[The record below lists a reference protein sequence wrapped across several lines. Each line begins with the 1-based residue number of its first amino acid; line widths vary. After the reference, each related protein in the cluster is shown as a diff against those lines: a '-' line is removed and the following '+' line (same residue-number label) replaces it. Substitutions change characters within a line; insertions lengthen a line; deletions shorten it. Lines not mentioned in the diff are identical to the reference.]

1 MRLDPTKAS
10 TRKTIFGIW
19 LIWWNSLEK
28 GRNSWWWWEWSFSYT
43 ESGGEKPK
51 EDSMST
57 WVWKRHLCPLWDF
70 VIFKKNHNYRNRIDR
85 NSLFPWKA
93 SPSDIAIAL
102 IGPFSFLCG
111 FKCYKNSE
119 FKATVQTYSYTVPH
133 SECGRENQV
142 CGNQDRTTEALLMAT
157 SLQTRPP
164 PSVPSSNY
172 KPKNNII
179 HHTTIKS
186 EIQMI

>member
-111 FKCYKNSE
+111 FKCYKNSR
-119 FKATVQTYSYTVPH
+119 VQGYCANLQLHRAPFRVRAGKP
-133 SECGRENQV
+133 GLRESGPN
-142 CGNQDRTTEALLMAT
+142 DRG
-157 SLQTRPP
+157 
-164 PSVPSSNY
+164 SSNGHI
-172 KPKNNII
+172 PSN
-179 HHTTIKS
+179 
-186 EIQMI
+186 